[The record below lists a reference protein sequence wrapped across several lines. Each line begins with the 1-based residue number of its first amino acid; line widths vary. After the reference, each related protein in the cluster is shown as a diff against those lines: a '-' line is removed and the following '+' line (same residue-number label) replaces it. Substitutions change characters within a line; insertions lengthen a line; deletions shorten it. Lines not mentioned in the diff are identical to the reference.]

1 MCLLSNDC
9 TDIDYFNA
17 CKELQHKYGI
27 PLKPYMTIS
36 RNGKWRKTSGIGR
49 TKEGLYIHHM
59 HEWHFPLL
67 SKLEI
72 AQNYSSKLQHP
83 QNLCYCNLLEHLA
96 LHFLIEKAKNS
107 DGTSDNFGSAVVYAQ
122 IMASD
127 NYEFRNFADKL
138 KIKYQMTD
146 FFNERY
152 WSKWEDIYTWW
163 GMMFQRS

>member
-1 MCLLSNDC
+1 MNE
-9 TDIDYFNA
+9 DYFNA
-17 CKELQHKYGI
+17 CEELQNKYGI
-27 PLKPYMTIS
+27 PSKPYMTIS
-36 RNGKWRKTSGIGR
+36 KNGKWRKTSGISR
-49 TKEGLYIHHM
+49 VKEGLYIHHIY
-59 HEWHFPLL
+59 EWYFPLL
-67 SKLEI
+67 SKVEM
-72 AQNYSSKLQHP
+72 APNYSIESQEA

-107 DGTSDNFGSAVVYAQ
+107 DGTSDNFGSAVIYAQ

-152 WSKWEDIYTWW
+152 WSKWEDISYRWYNYKFK
-163 GMMFQRS
+163 GVINE

>member
-1 MCLLSNDC
+1 MKMTETEN
-9 TDIDYFNA
+9 YFNA
-17 CKELQHKYGI
+17 CKELQNKYGI
-27 PLKPYMTIS
+27 PSKPYMTIS
-36 RNGKWRKTSGIGR
+36 KNGKWRKTSGIGR
-49 TKEGLYIHHM
+49 TKEGLYIHHID
-59 HEWHFPLL
+59 EWHFPLL
-67 SKLEI
+67 CKLKN
-72 AQNYSSKLQHP
+72 AQNYSFELQHP
-83 QNLCYCNLLEHLA
+83 QNLCYCNLIEHLA

-107 DGTSDNFGSAVVYAQ
+107 DGTSDNFGSAVIYAQ

-152 WSKWEDIYTWW
+152 WSKWEDIYTWR